1 MLKRLIRSVL
11 VILGVCLVVFLAIRS
26 APGDPTVF
34 LLGASAT
41 PEAIA
46 EMRTHLGLDQPTIV
60 QVGKYTWSL
69 LQGDFGVSIVYQEPA
84 LSLIGQALPNTLYL
98 SGAAF
103 AIASLLALPL
113 GVLGAMRR
121 GGMSDRGVTSL
132 VVVAQS
138 MPTFWIGIL
147 LIELFAVK
155 LHWLPTSGS
164 GNWRHLVLP
173 AVTLS
178 TVQLAVLT
186 RSVRSGMLEVLG
198 EDFIRAARAK
208 GAGPTRVAVV
218 HALRNALIP
227 VVTLMA
233 LQFGTLLAGAVIT
246 EAVFA
251 WPGIGSL
258 ALNSII
264 QRDYPVVQAIV
275 VLGSVAIVVANLV
288 ADMLYVVLDPRLR
301 TQAA

>member
-1 MLKRLIRSVL
+1 
-11 VILGVCLVVFLAIRS
+11 
-26 APGDPTVF
+26 
-34 LLGASAT
+34 
-41 PEAIA
+41 
-46 EMRTHLGLDQPTIV
+46 
-60 QVGKYTWSL
+60 
-69 LQGDFGVSIVYQEPA
+69 
-84 LSLIGQALPNTLYL
+84 
-98 SGAAF
+98 
-103 AIASLLALPL
+103 
-113 GVLGAMRR
+113 
-121 GGMSDRGVTSL
+121 
-132 VVVAQS
+132 
-138 MPTFWIGIL
+138 
-147 LIELFAVK
+147 
-155 LHWLPTSGS
+155 
-164 GNWRHLVLP
+164 
-173 AVTLS
+173 
-178 TVQLAVLT
+178 
-186 RSVRSGMLEVLG
+186 MLEVLG